1 MDGTSLREELDVLS
15 IRLKEDK
22 LVSFLEIE
30 NSKYFLNR
38 INESNYHII
47 LHDVENFRP
56 ICLNNA
62 LKDFYDLDRNWFLG
76 ENYLYYLE
84 LIHPSDLK
92 SLFKFFEFFRK
103 DSNESIEL
111 HFNLQHNKKNWQKV
125 NTITEIVYRTNG
137 GKPKYAITIAENNK
151 SSLISVFD
159 KIEKLTPRE
168 KEIIDFISMGY
179 TQKEVA
185 KKMNIS
191 YNTVHSHIKNIYTK
205 LKINKVS
212 ELIGMIKKYP
222 VL

>member
-1 MDGTSLREELDVLS
+1 MDGTSLRGELDVLCNE
-15 IRLKEDK
+15 LKKDE

-38 INESNYHII
+38 INESNYHVI

-62 LKDFYDLDRNWFLG
+62 LKDFYNLNRNWFLG
-76 ENYLYYLE
+76 KNYLYYLE
-84 LIHPSDLK
+84 LVHPTALH

-103 DSNESIEL
+103 DSNESVEL
-111 HFNLQHNKKNWQKV
+111 QFNLQHNKTNWQKV
-125 NTITEIVYRTNG
+125 NTITEIVYRTNT
-137 GKPKYAITIAENNK
+137 GKPKYAITIAESNK
-151 SSLISVFD
+151 SPLISAFD

-212 ELIGMIKKYP
+212 ELIGMVKKYS